1 MGLAPRRSVPQHGTI
16 RQNTHYR
23 NKKLTTTFS
32 TLSKFT
38 WRQEK
43 NGVEYRKR
51 TLREKSAQW
60 RRVDYRQWPSRM
72 LSIYGRHWT
81 GQVATATFLI
91 KGLRSIFLMMHGMDV
106 RDKAKQTVSTRKNKL
121 LFRNV
126 PANTVT
132 SKETN
137 HSGRRKEP
145 D

>member
-1 MGLAPRRSVPQHGTI
+1 MMRVKRWESKTLRLTFRPSMKAGEDDDETTRVRLAPRRSVPQHGTI

-51 TLREKSAQW
+51 TLREKRAQW

-91 KGLRSIFLMMHGMDV
+91 KGLRSFFFFFDDAWYGCS
-106 RDKAKQTVSTRKNKL
+106 R
-121 LFRNV
+121 
-126 PANTVT
+126 
-132 SKETN
+132 
-137 HSGRRKEP
+137 
-145 D
+145 